1 MFRTI
6 NCSQIDFDDTT
17 FLMSYPVE
25 SAKIL
30 QSVGTIGVL
39 QPIIVSGCACEKYQI
54 IAGFRRVYAC
64 RQIGIEL
71 VNAYLYPID
80 PANALSAFLLALH
93 ENASHRIFNAVEKSL
108 ILTKFVNH
116 FQCDRDEVIRYYLPL
131 LELAPHSKVLDI
143 YLRIAEFEEE
153 IKQYL
158 AAHDLPMA
166 VFEML
171 ANLAAADRMAVFTL
185 ISTLKFGVNKLKE
198 LLIELD
204 EIALRDSC
212 PIHQILADQSIQD
225 MFQHPDYPVPQK
237 AEQIRQLI
245 RAKRYPHLTTLE
257 KTYRARLKRLHVP
270 PGIRLQTDPTFEDD
284 ELAVSFR
291 VQTPEHLQAFAAEL
305 LQLAQKPELQELLA
319 VLSGKDL
326 LH

>member
-54 IAGFRRVYAC
+54 IAGFRRAYAC

-71 VNAYLYPID
+71 LNAYLYPVD

-93 ENASHRIFNAVEKSL
+93 ENVSHRTFNAVEKSL

-143 YLRIAEFEEE
+143 YLKIADFEEE

-171 ANLAAADRMAVFTL
+171 SNLAADDRRAVFTL
-185 ISTLKFGVNKLKE
+185 ICTLKFGVNKIKE
-198 LLIELD
+198 FLTELD

-225 MFQHPDYPVPQK
+225 ILKHPDYPVPQK

-245 RAKRYPHLTTLE
+245 RAKRYPQFTTLE
-257 KTYRARLKRLHVP
+257 KTYHEHLKRLHVP
-270 PGIRLQTDPTFEDD
+270 LGIRLQADPMFEDD
-284 ELAVSFR
+284 ELSVTFR
-291 VQTPEHLQAFAAEL
+291 VQTPEHLQAVAAKL

-319 VLSGKDL
+319 LLSGKNIS
-326 LH
+326 H